1 MLVIRSASC
10 LAELSED
17 RVTRMPLDFGLR
29 VAITV
34 DGMADEG
41 ASARARIA
49 AFEEAYARWRAAAA
63 LGNAMSIYPVN
74 DLAAALRDLGYGFGT
89 FFDWPQEPALQDDS
103 AFEAANPD
111 HPLAWRWRE
120 RRQRAAGF
128 FLALAEGD
136 PSLTTPEALAEL
148 HRSLFDCSAAVR
160 VDIARCLGILG
171 RPESAPHLER
181 LLDAEPESEMVR
193 QAVEWA
199 LHGDKSL
206 PLGASDAH
214 SSARGNGLIVTGNIG
229 AETIGLDVSS
239 GFPEILTGDGR
250 RAALAP
256 DEVEAFQGGGLKQMV
271 ASLSEPEVTAIT
283 GDGFDSLRTQ
293 IPSGLSVLLDT
304 TTVRNALRALD
315 PGTPDPLAL
324 LDLATLSTAVVC
336 FENVLVQP
344 FSWRLTEASEFGIR
358 ILEQSRELVTGPLWS
373 INFEAAEGLRLHDQ
387 RRQIFEAAWA
397 DFLHWPRNCTWLDF
411 NNWDQFQHSPVDWCG
426 VAASEYMRDL
436 LIERPIGES
445 NAKFLA
451 VQTMRS
457 LVNHEL
463 ASRLG
468 VPYLATSLRSP
479 VQCLIIK
486 ENHERQLV
494 LDRLVGELGPAPARR
509 AVTGSDE
516 SYALEYSAPFIL
528 GLILQRMRVPGDY
541 WEILARYR
549 QRFRPLRERLQ
560 KDREDWDGRVGPYV
574 RRMLQHVTFASRL
587 AQEGEQA
594 AVDASATLVAVG
606 LGGVAGASASLGMKL
621 VSLLHPAERVQRC
634 YHRWFRPELYLLTS
648 LRSEAEGLRALD
660 RQVESIWKCRWDQ
673 WHYRQLDMLRAASP
687 APFLRLGTLR

>member
-1 MLVIRSASC
+1 M
-10 LAELSED
+10 
-17 RVTRMPLDFGLR
+17 RMPLDFGLR

-49 AFEEAYARWRAAAA
+49 AFEEAYARRRAAAA
-63 LGNAMSIYPVN
+63 LDNAMSLYPVN

-89 FFDWPQEPALQDDS
+89 FFDWPREPVLQDDS

-128 FLALAEGD
+128 FLALTEGD
-136 PSLTTPEALAEL
+136 PSLITPEALGEL

-160 VDIARCLGILG
+160 VDIARCLGFLG

-199 LHGDKSL
+199 LHGDKSR
-206 PLGASDAH
+206 PLGASDVH
-214 SSARGNGLIVTGNIG
+214 SSARGNGLIVTRNIG
-229 AETIGLDVSS
+229 EGTIGLDVSS

-256 DEVEAFQGGGLKQMV
+256 DEVEAFQGGGLQQMV

-344 FSWRLTEASEFGIR
+344 FSWWLPEASEFGIR

-373 INFEAAEGLRLHDQ
+373 INVEAAEGLLRHDQ

-397 DFLHWPRNCTWLDF
+397 DFLGWPERIWLDF
-411 NNWDQFQHSPVDWCG
+411 RNWDQFQHSPVDWCG
-426 VAASEYMRDL
+426 VAASEYMGDL
-436 LIERPIGES
+436 LIEGPIGES
-445 NAKFLA
+445 NAEFLA

-479 VQCLIIK
+479 VQCLVIK
-486 ENHERQLV
+486 ENYERKLV
-494 LDRLVGELGPAPARR
+494 LDRLVGALGPAPAGQ

-516 SYALEYSAPFIL
+516 PYALEYSAPFIL
-528 GLILQRMRVPGDY
+528 GLILQRMRLPGDY
-541 WEILARYR
+541 WEILAWYR

-560 KDREDWDGRVGPYV
+560 RDREDWDGRAGPYV
-574 RRMLQHVTFASRL
+574 RQMLQHVTLASRF

-594 AVDASATLVAVG
+594 AVDASAALVAG
-606 LGGVAGASASLGMKL
+606 ALGGVAGASASLGMKL
-621 VSLLHPAERVQRC
+621 VSLLHPAERVRRC

-648 LRSEAEGLRALD
+648 LHSEAEGLRALD
-660 RQVESIWKCRWDQ
+660 RQVESIWKCRWDPR
-673 WHYRQLDMLRAASP
+673 HHRQLNMLRATSP